1 MPNHVRDPGE
11 GGLRRCI
18 VVLNGAFR
26 MTPAL
31 RSAFEGARVIAA
43 DGGLLR
49 LQRHAISPDLVLGDF
64 DSLGDHP
71 PGAPVQRFAR
81 AKDETD
87 GELALRAAL
96 DEGMQ
101 QVTLVGAF
109 SGRFDMAVGHIALL
123 RWAAA
128 RGVQALLTDGLQEAR
143 LAPRLRLPVG
153 PRGARLSVVAL
164 TPSVR
169 LQSHGLRWPL
179 DLDALRWDEMRG
191 NSNRV
196 EADDAWIRL
205 VAGQALAILPYSAR
219 WSARG

>member
-1 MPNHVRDPGE
+1 MPSRVRDPGE
-11 GGLRRCI
+11 GDLARCI

-26 MTPAL
+26 MSPAL
-31 RSAFEGARVIAA
+31 RAAFQGARVIAA

-49 LQRHAISPDLVLGDF
+49 LQRHGISPGLVLGDF

-71 PGAPVQRFAR
+71 PGATARRFAR

-96 DEGMQ
+96 DEGMRH
-101 QVTLVGAF
+101 VTLVGAF

-128 RGVQALLTDGLQEAR
+128 RGAKALLTDGLQAAR
-143 LAPRLRLPVG
+143 LAPRLRMPVG
-153 PRGARLSVVAL
+153 PRGARLSVVPL
-164 TPSVR
+164 TPSAR
-169 LQSHGLRWPL
+169 LTSHGLRWPL
-179 DLDALRWDEMRG
+179 DGAALRWDEMRG

-196 EADDAWIRL
+196 ETDDAWIRL
-205 VAGQALAILPYSAR
+205 VAGQALAVLPYSAR
-219 WSARG
+219 WSVGG